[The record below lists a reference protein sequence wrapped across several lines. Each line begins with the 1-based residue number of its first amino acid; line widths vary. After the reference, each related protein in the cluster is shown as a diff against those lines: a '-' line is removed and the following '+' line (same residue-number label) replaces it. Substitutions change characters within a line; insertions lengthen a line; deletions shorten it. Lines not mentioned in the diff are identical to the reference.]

1 MGLLTCVSFCS
12 YKVSGV
18 YFTCTAQ
25 TFCQIAAVMVM
36 AAEVPI
42 LMYHSVSEH
51 ARPKFKRFMVT
62 PDQLDEHLAYLKNQG
77 YTAITVTE
85 FIDTPRDALPERP
98 VVLTF
103 DDGFGDF
110 YTHAFPLMQKYRI
123 RATLYVTTGY
133 VSGRSEWLVH
143 EDEIDRQMLTW
154 DELTQVCRGGVECGA
169 HSHSHRPLDELDPEE
184 LDIEITRPKQIL
196 EDRLGGPVHSFAYP
210 FGYYTDE
217 IKRRVREAGYTSA
230 CAVKYGLSGPDDDP
244 FALSRLIVT
253 NETTTEDLGVLLAG
267 QGQTFLRIRSIIW
280 RMARRG
286 VAQVQQKL

>member
-1 MGLLTCVSFCS
+1 
-12 YKVSGV
+12 
-18 YFTCTAQ
+18 
-25 TFCQIAAVMVM
+25 MVM
-36 AAEVPI
+36 AVEVPI

-51 ARPKFKRFMVT
+51 ARPKFKRFTVT
-62 PDQLDEHLAYLKNQG
+62 PDQFDEHLAYLKTHE

-85 FIDTPRDALPERP
+85 FINTPRAALPVRP

-110 YTHAFPLMQKYRI
+110 YTHAFPLMQKHRVK
-123 RATLYVTTGY
+123 ATLYVTTGY
-133 VSGRSEWLVH
+133 MSGRSEWLVY

-154 DELTQVCRGGVECGA
+154 DELTQVCGGGVECGA
-169 HSHSHRPLDELDPEE
+169 HSHSHRPLDELDLDE
-184 LDIEITRPKQIL
+184 LSVEITRSKQIL
-196 EDRLGGPVHSFAYP
+196 EDHLGGPVHSFAYP

-217 IKRRVREAGYTSA
+217 VKRQVREAGYTSA
-230 CAVKYGLSGPDDDP
+230 CAVKYGLSGSDDDP

-253 NETTTEDLGVLLAG
+253 DETTVEDLDALLAG

-286 VAQVQQKL
+286 VAQVQQRL